1 MIEINKA
8 SEENLMKIK
17 GIGKSKAEN
26 IVEYRKKNG
35 FLKSKE
41 QLKKVKGI
49 GNSIFKKVSDKIRIN
64 NRFKVEFKPSNYNL
78 NDLNEVHLVGTM
90 NNWDP
95 ADKSYSLE
103 RVNDDLWSGE
113 FLLENGDEYK
123 IMYDS
128 ISWEEDKYIGDL
140 DSQNIIVKK

>member
-1 MIEINKA
+1 MININKA
-8 SEENLMKIK
+8 TIEDLMKIK

-64 NRFKVEFKPSNYNL
+64 NRLKVEFKPSNYNL

-95 ADKSYSLE
+95 ADKTYALE
-103 RVNDDLWSGE
+103 KTDHDLWVGE

>member
-1 MIEINKA
+1 MININKA
-8 SEENLMKIK
+8 TIEDLMKIK

-64 NRFKVEFKPSNYNL
+64 NRLKVEFKPSNYNL

>member
-1 MIEINKA
+1 MININKA
-8 SEENLMKIK
+8 TIEDLMKIK

-49 GNSIFKKVSDKIRIN
+49 GNSIFKKVSDKFRID
-64 NRFKVEFKPSNYNL
+64 NRVKVEFKPSNYNL

-95 ADKSYSLE
+95 ADKTYALE
-103 RVNDDLWSGE
+103 KTDHDLWVGE

>member
-1 MIEINKA
+1 MININKA
-8 SEENLMKIK
+8 TIEDLMKIK

>member
-1 MIEINKA
+1 MININKA
-8 SEENLMKIK
+8 TIEDLMKIK

-64 NRFKVEFKPSNYNL
+64 NRLKVEFKPSNYNL

-103 RVNDDLWSGE
+103 MVNDDLWSGE